1 MPVDHLY
8 VFFGKDSYLGLL
20 SIFFFF
26 SKVVCYFDAELY
38 ELFIHLDY
46 LLLLSHIFTNIFSH
60 SVVYLFVLSLT
71 SFAVPKLLSLIRS
84 CLFPF
89 SLP

>member
-20 SIFFFF
+20 SIFF
-26 SKVVCYFDAELY
+26 SQVVCYFDAELY

-46 LLLLSHIFTNIFSH
+46 LLLLSHIIYKYF
-60 SVVYLFVLSLT
+60 L
-71 SFAVPKLLSLIRS
+71 
-84 CLFPF
+84 PF
-89 SLP
+89 SSFIFLSCH